1 MKSLYLLIVSLL
13 IINHNLTS
21 KEMRNPKIAI
31 TKASGSK
38 SYENYRNWILR
49 ANPNIEIID
58 LIDMEVSKIDSI
70 VKTVDGLL
78 LSGGPD
84 IDPIH
89 FDKVEERDRCSID
102 LRRDSIEITAINSAK
117 QINLP
122 ILGICR
128 GLQLLNVV
136 YGGSLFTDIPTDVP
150 NHSNH
155 QQKNGDTYHS
165 INIKQNSILKDLV
178 KSDTITVNSSH
189 HQSIDKLAK
198 DFTITST
205 TPDNVVESIEYN
217 NKNHWVFAV
226 QWHPERLEFESSA
239 SGKIAFLFLDEVK
252 KYMQSKTK

>member
-1 MKSLYLLIVSLL
+1 MKIIFIITISL
-13 IINHNLTS
+13 IIFKSNLTS

-38 SYENYRNWILR
+38 SYENYKNWILK
-49 ANPNIEIID
+49 ANPNIEIVD

-84 IDPIH
+84 VDPIH

-102 LRRDSIEITAINSAK
+102 LLRDSIEITAINSAREV
-117 QINLP
+117 NLP

-155 QQKNGDTYHS
+155 QQKNGDSYHN
-165 INIKQNSILKDLV
+165 INIKQNSILKELIQN
-178 KSDTITVNSSH
+178 DTITVNSSH

-198 DFTITST
+198 NFTITSST
-205 TPDNVVESIEYN
+205 QDNVVESIEYN

-252 KYMQSKTK
+252 KYMKTKK

>member
-1 MKSLYLLIVSLL
+1 MKIIFIITISL
-13 IINHNLTS
+13 IIFKSNLTS

-38 SYENYRNWILR
+38 SYENYKNWILK
-49 ANPNIEIID
+49 ANPNIEIVD

-84 IDPIH
+84 VDPIH

-102 LRRDSIEITAINSAK
+102 LRRDSIEITAINSAREV
-117 QINLP
+117 NLP

-155 QQKNGDTYHS
+155 QQKNGDSYHN
-165 INIKQNSILKDLV
+165 INIKQNSILKELIQN
-178 KSDTITVNSSH
+178 DTITVNSSH

-198 DFTITST
+198 NFTITSST
-205 TPDNVVESIEYN
+205 QDNVVESIEYN

-252 KYMQSKTK
+252 KYMKTKK

>member
-1 MKSLYLLIVSLL
+1 MKIIFIITISL
-13 IINHNLTS
+13 IIFKSNLTS

-38 SYENYRNWILR
+38 SYENYKNWILK
-49 ANPNIEIID
+49 ANPNIEIVD
-58 LIDMEVSKIDSI
+58 LIEMEVSKIDSI

-84 IDPIH
+84 VDPIH
-89 FDKVEERDRCSID
+89 FDKVEERDKCSID
-102 LRRDSIEITAINSAK
+102 LRRDSIEITAINSAREV
-117 QINLP
+117 NLP

-155 QQKNGDTYHS
+155 QQKNGDSYHN
-165 INIKQNSILKDLV
+165 INIKQNSILKELIQN
-178 KSDTITVNSSH
+178 DTITVNSSH

-198 DFTITST
+198 NFTITSST
-205 TPDNVVESIEYN
+205 QDNVVESIEYN

-239 SGKIAFLFLDEVK
+239 SGKIAFLFLDKVK
-252 KYMQSKTK
+252 KYMKTKK